1 MIISCQLRLRKRR
14 RLKSRPLQN
23 RSVRDVFGIEPDADS
38 VFVILYRDKFGVS
51 LPGQSVKGCD
61 EVQFIF
67 ASGEKGIDN
76 LYGNLTFDFGLLGI
90 LFIED
95 MNDQM
100 VALFGDA
107 NIAIVALNSDEF
119 AVFGRANGFD
129 EGAKVNVIDM
139 GVIDLHLAS
148 VKPSLF
154 DRWEEFLGQLEGGIE
169 PDGFALGVR
178 TNDADV
184 QPTVLGCRNC

>member
-1 MIISCQLRLRKRR
+1 ME
-14 RLKSRPLQN
+14 
-23 RSVRDVFGIEPDADS
+23 RDGDS

-76 LYGNLTFDFGLLGI
+76 LHGNLNFDFGLLGI

-148 VKPSLF
+148 VKPILV
-154 DRWEEFLGQLEGGIE
+154 DRWENFFGH
-169 PDGFALGVR
+169 FKRALDIKR
-178 TNDADV
+178 
-184 QPTVLGCRNC
+184 